1 MLWKSFQF
9 QFALDGTCEVWCMW
23 VFKSMCVRCSVYRLL
38 QEWRNWGFLNVLA
51 SVVCI
56 VCMGDVFST
65 ICNDSYSLFTSLC
78 NWWHMWVLMH
88 VGFVVHVCTMINVC
102 AGFCKN
108 QGSESPK
115 LFPAWSVLYMW
126 AWPILVPTQNTMK
139 EFSISIRTGW
149 HMWGLMHVV
158 FHVHVCSLFCVSTF
172 AGMKKL
178 GFPYCFGHLR
188 LHCVHARC
196 DLSWLT

>member
-1 MLWKSFQF
+1 MAHVRSDACGFSSPCVFVVLCIDSCRNEGIGVSLMFWPPWFALCVWEMFSA
-9 QFALDGTCEVWCMW
+9 QFAMT
-23 VFKSMCVRCSVYRLL
+23 
-38 QEWRNWGFLNVLA
+38 A
-51 SVVCI
+51 
-56 VCMGDVFST
+56 
-65 ICNDSYSLFTSLC
+65 YSLFTSLC
-78 NWWHMWVLMH
+78 IWWHMWVLMH

-158 FHVHVCSLFCVSTF
+158 FHVHVCSLFCVPTF

-178 GFPYCFGHLR
+178 GFPDCFGHLG